1 MRKSALFA
9 ALLIAVSGTAHAVG
23 SITGITATPPNP
35 SPNESV
41 KFKVTTDG
49 SGECGIR
56 FIYTGPGNEP
66 ADNTLA
72 NSKPGSGGVM
82 DKAFSKT
89 GTYQIKAIGSPSL
102 GYKCAS
108 EANLTIEVTRKKL
121 GNLNLPTV
129 CPNPYEK
136 EPVNGSSDN
145 SGLTDA
151 QKGAALCMKFTPQC
165 PTAFFSEFD
174 KKTGQLICS
183 PQFKNLC
190 PEGWKSTEVN
200 YQLICTPIPKPC
212 PEGFTGEINKQTNV
226 LTCSPI
232 IVAECPA
239 GWKRSIQNN
248 RLVCDSIPQPTVS
261 CPTNDQW
268 AWGNTYFKDSWN
280 KMGCQPNS
288 KTAL

>member
-1 MRKSALFA
+1 MKKSALFA
-9 ALLIAVSGTAHAVG
+9 TLFILSSAAHAVG
-23 SITGITATPPNP
+23 SITGITATPTNP

-41 KFKVTTDG
+41 KFKVTT
-49 SGECGIR
+49 SGDSECGIV
-56 FIYTGPGNEP
+56 FTYTGPGDEP
-66 ADNTLA
+66 ADNAVA
-72 NSKPGSGGVM
+72 NSRPGSGGMV
-82 DKAFSKT
+82 DKKFSKT
-89 GTYQIKAIGSPSL
+89 GTYKIKASGSFLLANKCIG
-102 GYKCAS
+102 
-108 EANLTIEVTRKKL
+108 EANLTIEVKRIKL

-136 EPVNGSSDN
+136 EPVSGSSDS

-151 QKGAALCMKFTPQC
+151 QKGAALCMKFTPVC

-212 PEGFTGEINKQTNV
+212 PEGFTGEVNKQTNV
-226 LTCSPI
+226 LTCSPVI
-232 IVAECPA
+232 TAECPV

-268 AWGNTYFKDSWN
+268 AWGNSYFKDSWN